1 MHRACCAAV
10 TVAMLCVGVVQAMA
24 LSGASDP
31 IKLAQGGSTA
41 KPSAGKKAPAAP
53 KAQAAWR
60 FRGTGVPTLEF
71 GSAGTET
78 VISISCQPGS
88 GLVRVVS
95 HVGSRGLRPGD
106 GAAIRLTNGRA
117 KFEVAGTAFSAEAGD
132 DVNIAGTTKIDARL
146 FALFRAGDSMVLEVP
161 GRKRTLP
168 AASGRAGADAL
179 EKACGQASG

>member
-1 MHRACCAAV
+1 
-10 TVAMLCVGVVQAMA
+10 MA

-117 KFEVAGTAFSAEAGD
+117 
-132 DVNIAGTTKIDARL
+132 
-146 FALFRAGDSMVLEVP
+146 
-161 GRKRTLP
+161 
-168 AASGRAGADAL
+168 
-179 EKACGQASG
+179 